1 MESLFSSLAQWIGAQ
16 LGKPHTFAVAC
27 LIVILWG
34 VSGPYFGYSD
44 TWQLVI
50 NTGTT
55 IITFLMVFL
64 LQHTQNRDTR
74 VIQLKLNELIR
85 SNEHA
90 RNALLGLDDVSDE
103 EMRRLHDRFASLAKL
118 GEVPAELRSAQV
130 DLAHAREDMERAE
143 EHIERVVDE
152 AEGGTTPSR

>member
-1 MESLFSSLAQWIGAQ
+1 MEALFSRLAQWIGAQ

-27 LIVILWG
+27 LVVIVWG
-34 VSGPYFGYSD
+34 ISGPYFGYSD

-74 VIQLKLNELIR
+74 VIQLKLDELIR

-90 RNALLGLDDVSDE
+90 RNALLGLDEVSDE
-103 EMRRLHDRFASLAKL
+103 DMRKLHDRFASLAKL

-130 DLAHAREDMERAE
+130 DLEHARDDMERAE
-143 EHIERVVDE
+143 DHIERAVEE
-152 AEGGTTPSR
+152 AESNATPPR